1 MTAGHPSNPVLRW
14 FRRSGMTRRIAL
26 GLIIGAVSGNE
37 IIRRKGK

>member
-1 MTAGHPSNPVLRW
+1 
-14 FRRSGMTRRIAL
+14 MTRRIAL